1 MIFVYKVLT
10 YLIYPVLFILIHYR
24 KIVKKEDPIRFK
36 EKIFP
41 SHFKVED
48 KKNLKL
54 IWFHAASIGEFK
66 SIIPIINQLNLSKKN
81 LLFLITT
88 STFSS
93 GNLAEIELK
102 KIENAMHRYFP
113 FDVAFI
119 VDKFLLSW
127 KPDKIFL
134 VDSEIWPNLILKA
147 KKYNIPIALIN
158 ARLTAKSFK
167 KWMIFPNISKKI
179 FNIFSLFLCS
189 NNQTKRYLEKLELKN
204 IYFKGNIKLTD
215 VVDEKKIINFNE
227 NVLQKKRFWFAAST
241 HEEEDFFCLKTHLE
255 LKETYK
261 DFITIIAPR
270 HIERSKKIKL
280 LSEKLN
286 LNSQIINKNEN
297 ILENKEIIII
307 NYFGALKNYFK
318 FTKSVFIGKS
328 IIKRLKY
335 DGGQN
340 PIEAAKLGCKIYHGP
355 YVCNFED
362 IYKILEQNNISKKVE
377 SHEELSKNLIEDL
390 KNPQKNKNDNN
401 NIMNKL
407 GQKTLKETMEIV
419 EAFLNNEII

>member
-1 MIFVYKVLT
+1 M
-10 YLIYPVLFILIHYR
+10 
-24 KIVKKEDPIRFK
+24 
-36 EKIFP
+36 
-41 SHFKVED
+41 
-48 KKNLKL
+48 
-54 IWFHAASIGEFK
+54 
-66 SIIPIINQLNLSKKN
+66 
-81 LLFLITT
+81 
-88 STFSS
+88 
-93 GNLAEIELK
+93 
-102 KIENAMHRYFP
+102 
-113 FDVAFI
+113 
-119 VDKFLLSW
+119 
-127 KPDKIFL
+127 
-134 VDSEIWPNLILKA
+134 
-147 KKYNIPIALIN
+147 
-158 ARLTAKSFK
+158 
-167 KWMIFPNISKKI
+167 FPNISKKI

-215 VVDEKKIINFNE
+215 VIDEKKIINFNE

-241 HEEEDFFCLKTHLE
+241 HEEEDIFCLKTHLK

-362 IYKILEQNNISKKVE
+362 IYKILGQNNISKKVE

-390 KNPQKNKNDNN
+390 KNPQKHKNDNS
-401 NIMNKL
+401 IIINKL